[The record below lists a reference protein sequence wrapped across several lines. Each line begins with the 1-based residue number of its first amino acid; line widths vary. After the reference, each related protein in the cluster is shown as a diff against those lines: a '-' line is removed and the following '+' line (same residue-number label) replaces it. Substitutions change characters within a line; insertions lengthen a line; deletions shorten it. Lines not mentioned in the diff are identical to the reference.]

1 VAAAAATQQ
10 NPIIA
15 AVKAESSC
23 TNRKHMVGEMQQ
35 KKKSKFDKSLSTR
48 TKPVL
53 LREKSLQ

>member
-35 KKKSKFDKSLSTR
+35 KKSKFDKSLSTR